1 MLLLGKEPFQR
12 IFKLFYVNNCRKK
25 RYDLSENLKNLE
37 EIGDFSQHLKIFFPI
52 LEIFFVIFSRFS
64 RASLLSTC
72 NTFFLLNN
80 IVFVYFSAHFLSS
93 SYSIELRLMFLK

>member
-64 RASLLSTC
+64 RAFSTV
-72 NTFFLLNN
+72 NVQHFF
-80 IVFVYFSAHFLSS
+80 FV
-93 SYSIELRLMFLK
+93 E